1 MQRFD
6 NWHIGSHDHAELLRR
21 TLALAPGDRLLVVRA
36 GGLPLWG
43 WLVEHGSQVMI
54 AAAILLALA
63 LWRILPRFGPILPS
77 PEPARRQLLEHLRAA
92 GRFRWARGAREELL
106 SAARDQ
112 LQRHIALAAPRLA
125 HLPPSSRYSEL
136 SAQLGTDPETVAV
149 AFQAAPR
156 NVRELV
162 HITAT
167 LASIH
172 AGLRGVRRRARPQR
186 KRT

>member
-1 MQRFD
+1 
-6 NWHIGSHDHAELLRR
+6 
-21 TLALAPGDRLLVVRA
+21 
-36 GGLPLWG
+36 
-43 WLVEHGSQVMI
+43 MI

-63 LWRILPRFGPILPS
+63 LWRILPRFGPILPR

-92 GRFRWARGAREELL
+92 GRFRWSRGAREQLL
-106 SAARDQ
+106 TAAREQ
-112 LQRHIALAAPRLA
+112 LERHIAIAAPRLA
-125 HLPPSSRYSEL
+125 HLPPSRRYSEL
-136 SAQLGTDPETVAV
+136 SAQLGTDPETVAG
-149 AFQAAPR
+149 AFQSVPR

-172 AGLRGVRRRARPQR
+172 AGLRGARQRSRPQR